1 MRLTRP
7 KPANRGEPTIALIN
21 IVFLMLIFFLIAG
34 TLVPPQPE
42 QLELI
47 ATSEAENAPPPDT
60 LFINS
65 EGELMQASG
74 PVTVEEF
81 MAAQDEGSTIRIAA
95 DRNLAAAKLIEVA
108 AKLREA
114 GADRVVVVTERA
126 Q

>member
-65 EGELMQASG
+65 DGELMQASG

-81 MAAQDEGSTIRIAA
+81 MAAQDEGSTIRLAA
-95 DRNLAAAKLIEVA
+95 DRNLAAARLIEVA

-114 GADRVVVVTERA
+114 GAHRVVVVTERA
-126 Q
+126 R